1 MLIITGKYKIKKHLF
16 ILYLIY
22 PEIFLLE
29 YSCVYVDGYEHFKGY
44 IPRLGLQENYRMVI
58 YGLENSHHEL

>member
-1 MLIITGKYKIKKHLF
+1 MLIITGKYKIKKHF

-29 YSCVYVDGYEHFKGY
+29 YSCVYVDAYEHFKDY
-44 IPRLGLQENYRMVI
+44 SPTAWPSRKL
-58 YGLENSHHEL
+58 